1 MPGVF
6 EERQQEMAEFFRDS
20 LSQSFTRGDY
30 KELVGLCLLL
40 VTKGS
45 EPVNFKM
52 VYPGALHR
60 ARWMAKLIYTLKIV
74 LLSGLI
80 EEQLPRAQIAT
91 KSQISKLE
99 RFAIFTVAVYV
110 PWWLVCPVPA
120 SAPLNDLNL
129 IKTLAEFAPH
139 DALLVTNARVA
150 LSRHTW
156 YLTEELVPLTLFSSQ
171 VNNSTKEDMRKA
183 LLCQEGTEVTK
194 RVGLNHGGY
203 GKPHLPPVPDSS
215 TALVDLIGPDSSRFF
230 TIIGLP
236 YQFIH
241 TSASEWADH
250 EDYINMTQ
258 VVNKFQVV
266 NEAAER
272 GVKLCHD
279 FLNVARNENRFQEVL
294 QVVENDRLRVPN
306 QRKISSVSETKSW
319 FLVLEK

>member
-99 RFAIFTVAVYV
+99 
-110 PWWLVCPVPA
+110 
-120 SAPLNDLNL
+120 
-129 IKTLAEFAPH
+129 
-139 DALLVTNARVA
+139 
-150 LSRHTW
+150 
-156 YLTEELVPLTLFSSQ
+156 
-171 VNNSTKEDMRKA
+171 
-183 LLCQEGTEVTK
+183 
-194 RVGLNHGGY
+194 
-203 GKPHLPPVPDSS
+203 
-215 TALVDLIGPDSSRFF
+215 
-230 TIIGLP
+230 
-236 YQFIH
+236 
-241 TSASEWADH
+241 
-250 EDYINMTQ
+250 
-258 VVNKFQVV
+258 
-266 NEAAER
+266 
-272 GVKLCHD
+272 
-279 FLNVARNENRFQEVL
+279 
-294 QVVENDRLRVPN
+294 
-306 QRKISSVSETKSW
+306 
-319 FLVLEK
+319 